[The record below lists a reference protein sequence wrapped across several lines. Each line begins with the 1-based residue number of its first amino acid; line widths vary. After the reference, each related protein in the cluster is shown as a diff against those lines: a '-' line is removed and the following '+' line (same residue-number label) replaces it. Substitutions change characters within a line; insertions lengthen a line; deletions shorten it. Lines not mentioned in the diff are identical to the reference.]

1 MSDPAALK
9 AQLKR
14 LGDQRSA
21 LEADIA
27 VRSARLQA
35 AGVGMDAPQRRRA
48 GAAPAAVQAA
58 PPHNCGPVQAYTW

>member
-1 MSDPAALK
+1 MSDLAALK

-35 AGVGMDAPQRRRA
+35 AGVGMDAPLVDAQVRRRSQVPA
-48 GAAPAAVQAA
+48 GLHAAAATPSVPA
-58 PPHNCGPVQAYTW
+58 

>member
-1 MSDPAALK
+1 MSDPADLK

-27 VRSARLQA
+27 VRSGRLQA
-35 AGVGMDAPQRRRA
+35 AGVGMDASLVDAQVRLGREA
-48 GAAPAAVQAA
+48 GAAAWNDSQWAL
-58 PPHNCGPVQAYTW
+58 